1 MKKIEMPKES
11 ESHGWM
17 LSRQRVGVLQSWL
30 PTIISWEIL
39 KGAYDWTTPS
49 RDGNL
54 IGPI

>member
-1 MKKIEMPKES
+1 MPKES

-30 PTIISWEIL
+30 PTIITWEIL
-39 KGAYDWTTPS
+39 KGAYDQTTPS

-54 IGPI
+54 IGLI